1 MTHGTNILCM
11 LIPLLT
17 SVTPEAIIGD
27 GYAPVIIREFSSV
40 SIVCDVTGVPAPN
53 VTWTFGNTSVVSGTD
68 FTLSRMETLSSE
80 NYNVTST
87 LTVLNAS
94 RSDLVTL
101 VSCEAANGDVSNISA
116 YTVLLVICE

>member
-1 MTHGTNILCM
+1 MF
-11 LIPLLT
+11 IPLLI
-17 SVTPEAIIGD
+17 SVPPEAAIREGFILF
-27 GYAPVIIREFSSV
+27 IREFSSV
-40 SIVCDVTGVPAPN
+40 SIVCDVTGFPAPN
-53 VTWTFGNTSVVSGTD
+53 VTWTFGKISVVSGPD

-101 VSCEAANGDVSNISA
+101 VRCEASNGDDSYIRV
-116 YTVLLVICE
+116 YTVLVVTCE